1 MSKRA
6 YCQWLLLILTLSVG
20 LADAVGQTTTATMT
34 GTVTDSSGAAVPGA
48 SVVVENTQTHLQSKV
63 LSNSSGFYRVAG
75 LLPGIYSAI
84 VTKQGFK
91 STVQNGIELHGQDQ
105 AQINFNLSVGAVS
118 ESVTVTSSE
127 PLLQSDSST
136 VSTVI
141 EEQQIADA
149 PLNGRNVMGLAALT
163 PGVVPQGATSGNP
176 LNNQSS
182 IGNYTNPA
190 GWNNFQI
197 GGGVA
202 GDNLVYVDGGPLNLP
217 TNNWM
222 GYIPGQ
228 DSVQEFRVETN
239 NISSEWGGYYGGVI
253 LFSTKSG
260 TNDIHGSAY
269 EYFRNTVL
277 DANSFFNNRTNVKRP
292 PVAQNQ
298 YGIAFGGP
306 LKKNKLFLFG
316 NWEGFVN
323 RTGVP
328 YTTVVPSVAET
339 TGDFTA
345 DPPITYAV
353 NFTPPG
359 STTPILA
366 GTQIS
371 CNGVLNKICP
381 DPTAL
386 YMASVYHYW
395 TAPNIPG
402 VAHGGVNYSTNAS
415 SGGSSNQVVAR
426 ADYGLSPRQQ
436 LFARY
441 TYWNTNTL
449 GTNYYH
455 NNMPQP
461 QVLSTTDQAVLGD
474 TFTINST
481 TVLDVR
487 ASYLRFLF
495 TSQPP
500 FMGKINQANFGPAF
514 AAIASTET
522 WDSVPI
528 PLLSGYGNQ
537 FPLSIIN
544 VIQYYN
550 YDKYDLTGN
559 LTKTLGRHAIKFG
572 GDFQPNQAYLAGGS
586 GGPNGNFTFIQG
598 SPTTDIFA
606 NFMLGQDVQTS
617 SSITTS
623 RNTSS
628 YNLTQGY
635 YVNDTYQ
642 LSRSLTLTGGVR
654 WDLPGAIL
662 EKHDVNTVLLPNVPS
677 PLGTIFNPA
686 SGSSQTL
693 MGNLA
698 LVNTPAYPS
707 RNDDNIHYG
716 LFSPNLGFSFRVLSR
731 TVLRGGFGMS
741 HISYDYFGTVPT
753 PFGSPITQYTT
764 PATGPLSNPFPQ
776 VNGTLPQPLSR
787 DPNFSSLVQG
797 INISG
802 VVAGAK
808 YPYAEQYNLNIQQ
821 ELSSGSVFQVGY
833 QGSKGTHLHV
843 SRNLNQLS
851 DSIIAQA
858 ATQYQNLVSGGN
870 TPAQA
875 QANTFI
881 NQIVPAISNP
891 LAGKLAK
898 ASAYNGAIT
907 NGQLLKPYPQFAT
920 SVSNVSKND
929 GDSIYHSL
937 QAAYKVRFHSAGS
950 FMASYTWSKL
960 IGTVDSSTTFLEAS
974 GAGSAQ
980 DNNNYLVS
988 ARSLESF
995 DVPQRLALNYSLK
1008 LPFGKGQ
1015 HWLSNAGDG
1024 LDRVIGGWRA
1034 SGITAFTHGYPLAIT
1049 AQAEDISTK
1058 FGAGTIRPN
1067 RVDGCDPKISGSAVS
1082 RLNKWYNTA
1091 CFVQPPTPFSFGN
1104 EGRTDPRLY
1113 AQGIDNW
1120 DLSLAKETSVTE
1132 RVHANFEAEFLNA
1145 FNRVQFGPP
1154 NNQVGNPNYGKVT
1167 ATVNQ
1172 PRLVQFALRLSF

>member
-1 MSKRA
+1 MMKRV
-6 YCQWLLLILTLSVG
+6 YWQWFVLVLALCLGV
-20 LADAVGQTTTATMT
+20 ADAIGQTTSATVT
-34 GTVTDSSGAAVPGA
+34 GTVTDPNGAAIPSAAVLI
-48 SVVVENTQTHLQSKV
+48 ENLQTHLQSKV
-63 LSNSSGFYRVAG
+63 LANSSGFYRVAG
-75 LLPGIYSAI
+75 LLPGIYSAT
-84 VTKQGFK
+84 VTKLGFK
-91 STVQNGIELHGQDQ
+91 SIVQNGIELHGQDQ

-118 ESVTVTSSE
+118 ESVTVTSAE

-141 EEQQIADA
+141 EERQIADA

-163 PGVVPQGATSGNP
+163 PGVVPQGATSGNA
-176 LNNQSS
+176 LNNQSA

-260 TNDIHGSAY
+260 TNEIHGSAY

-298 YGIAFGGP
+298 YGVSLGGP

-328 YTTVVPSVAET
+328 YTTVVPSAAET

-345 DPPITYAV
+345 DPPIYYFGQKDANGNPV
-353 NFTPPG
+353 
-359 STTPILA
+359 
-366 GTQIS
+366 QIS
-371 CNGVLNKICP
+371 CNGVLNKVCP

-386 YMASVYHYW
+386 YMASVYKYW
-395 TAPNIPG
+395 AAPNIPG
-402 VAHGGVNYSTNAS
+402 VPHGGVNYSTNAS
-415 SGGSSNQVVAR
+415 SGGSSNQAIVR
-426 ADYGLSPRQQ
+426 ADYSLSSRQQ

-461 QVLSTTDQAVLGD
+461 QVLSTTDQGVLGD
-474 TFTINST
+474 TITLNST

-514 AAIASTET
+514 AAIAGSET

-537 FPLSIIN
+537 YPLSIIN

-559 LTKTLGRHAIKFG
+559 FTKTLGRHAIKFG

-586 GGPNGNFTFIQG
+586 GGPNGNFTFIQN

-635 YVNDTYQ
+635 YINDTYQ
-642 LSRSLTLTGGVR
+642 MSRSLTLTGGVR

-662 EKHDVNTVLLPNVPS
+662 EKHDVNTVLLPNVVS
-677 PLGTIFNPA
+677 PLGMILNPA
-686 SGSSQTL
+686 TGSSQTL

-698 LVNTPAYPS
+698 LVNSPAYPS
-707 RNDDNIHYG
+707 RWDDKVHYD
-716 LFSPNLGFSFRVLSR
+716 LFSPNLGFSYRVLSR

-764 PATGPLSNPFPQ
+764 PSTGVLSNPFPQ
-776 VNGTLPQPLSR
+776 VSGTLPQPLSR
-787 DPNFSSLVQG
+787 NPNFSSLVQG

-802 VVAGAK
+802 IVAGAK
-808 YPYAEQYNLNIQQ
+808 YPYAEQYNLNLQQ
-821 ELSSGSVFQVGY
+821 EVTPNSVFQVGY

-843 SRNLNQLS
+843 SRNLNQLP
-851 DSIIAQA
+851 DSVIAQA
-858 ATQYQNLVSGGN
+858 EAQYLSLIAAGN

-875 QANTFI
+875 DAATFV
-881 NQIVPAISNP
+881 NQIVPASANP
-891 LAGKLAK
+891 LAGKLAP
-898 ASAYNGAIT
+898 ASAYNGTIT
-907 NGQLLKPYPQFAT
+907 KGQLLKPYPQFAT

-937 QAAYKVRFHSAGS
+937 QAAYRVRFHAAGS
-950 FMASYTWSKL
+950 FMAAYTWSKL

-995 DVPQRLALNYSLK
+995 DVPQRLVLNYSLM
-1008 LPFGKGQ
+1008 LPFGRGQ

-1049 AQAEDISTK
+1049 AQPEDISTK
-1058 FGAGTIRPN
+1058 FGTGTIRPN
-1067 RVDGCDPKISGSAVS
+1067 RVAGCNPKISGSAVS
-1082 RLNKWYNTA
+1082 RLNSWYKTA

-1120 DLSLAKETSVTE
+1120 DLSFAKETNVTE
-1132 RVHANFEAEFLNA
+1132 HVHVNFDAQFLNA

-1154 NNQVGNPNYGKVT
+1154 TNQVGNPNYGKVT

>member
-1 MSKRA
+1 MVKRA
-6 YCQWLLLILTLSVG
+6 YWQLFVLVLTLSLG
-20 LADAVGQTTTATMT
+20 LVDALGQTTSATVT
-34 GTVTDSSGAAVPGA
+34 GTVTDPSGAAIPSA
-48 SVVVENTQTHLQSKV
+48 SVVIENIQTHIQSKV
-63 LSNSSGFYRVAG
+63 SANSSGFYRVAG
-75 LLPGIYSAI
+75 LLPGIYSAT

-91 STVQNGIELHGQDQ
+91 SVVQNGIELHGQDQ
-105 AQINFNLSVGAVS
+105 VQINFNLTVGAVS
-118 ESVTVTSSE
+118 ESVTVTSAE

-141 EEQQIADA
+141 EERQIADA

-163 PGVVPQGATSGNP
+163 PGVVPQGATTGNA

-298 YGIAFGGP
+298 YGVSLGGP

-328 YTTVVPSVAET
+328 YTTVVPSVPET

-345 DPPITYAV
+345 DPAIMYVSGP
-353 NFTPPG
+353 N
-359 STTPILA
+359 A

-371 CNGVLNKICP
+371 CNGVLNKVCP

-386 YMASVYHYW
+386 YMASVYKYW
-395 TAPNIPG
+395 AAPNIPG

-426 ADYGLSPRQQ
+426 ADYNLSPRQQ
-436 LFARY
+436 VFARF

-461 QVLSTTDQAVLGD
+461 QVLSKTDQAVLGD
-474 TFTINST
+474 TITINST
-481 TVLDVR
+481 TVVDLR

-500 FMGKINQANFGPAF
+500 FMGKVSQASFGPAF

-537 FPLSIIN
+537 YPLSIIN

-550 YDKYDLTGN
+550 YDKFDLSGN
-559 LTKTLGRHAIKFG
+559 LTKTLGRHALKFG

-586 GGPNGNFTFIQG
+586 GGPDGNFTFIQN

-642 LSRSLTLTGGVR
+642 VNRSLTLTGGVR

-662 EKHDVNTVLLPNVPS
+662 EKHDVNTVLLPNVAS
-677 PLGTIFNPA
+677 PLGTIQNPA
-686 SGSSQTL
+686 TGSAQTL
-693 MGNLA
+693 IGNLA
-698 LVNTPAYPS
+698 LVNSPAYKS
-707 RNDDNIHYG
+707 RWDDNLHYG
-716 LFSPNLGFSFRVLSR
+716 LFSPNLGFSFRVMPR
-731 TVLRGGFGMS
+731 TVVRGGFGMS
-741 HISYDYFGTVPT
+741 HISYDYFGTVPS
-753 PFGSPITQYTT
+753 PFNSPITQYTT
-764 PATGPLSNPFPQ
+764 PATGVLSNPFPQ
-776 VNGTLPQPLSR
+776 VNGSLPQPLSR
-787 DPNFSSLVQG
+787 DPNFSAKVQG

-802 VVAGAK
+802 IVAGAS
-808 YPYAEQYNLNIQQ
+808 YPYAEQYNLNVQQ
-821 ELSSGSVFQVGY
+821 EITSNSVFQVGY

-843 SRNLNQLS
+843 SRNLNQLP
-851 DSIIAQA
+851 DNIISQAETQYLSLVAGGDTAAQA
-858 ATQYQNLVSGGN
+858 DAATFVNQTV
-870 TPAQA
+870 
-875 QANTFI
+875 ANPFF
-881 NQIVPAISNP
+881 Q
-891 LAGKLAK
+891 KLAP
-898 ASAYNGAIT
+898 ASAYNGANISK
-907 NGQLLKPYPQFAT
+907 GQLLKPYPQFAT

-937 QAAYKVRFHSAGS
+937 QAAYRVRFHAAGS
-950 FMASYTWSKL
+950 FMAAYTWSKL

-980 DNNNYLVS
+980 DNTNYLVS

-995 DVPQRLALNYSLK
+995 DVPQRLVLNYSLM

-1024 LDRVIGGWRA
+1024 MNKVIGGWRA
-1034 SGITAFTHGYPLAIT
+1034 SGITSFTHGYPLAIT

-1058 FGAGTIRPN
+1058 FGTGTIRPN
-1067 RVDGCDPKISGSAVS
+1067 RVAGCNPTISGSAVS
-1082 RLNKWYNTA
+1082 RLSKWYNTA

-1113 AQGIDNW
+1113 AEGIDNW
-1120 DLSLAKETSVTE
+1120 DLSLAKDTSLTE
-1132 RVHANFEAEFLNA
+1132 RIHANFEAEFLNA